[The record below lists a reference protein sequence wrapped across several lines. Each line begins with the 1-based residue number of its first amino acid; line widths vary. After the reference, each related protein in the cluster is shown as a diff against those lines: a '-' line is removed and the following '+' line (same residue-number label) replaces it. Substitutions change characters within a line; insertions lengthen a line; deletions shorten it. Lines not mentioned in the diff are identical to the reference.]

1 MSPTILVVGAT
12 GNTGRSVV
20 KTLPDLLKNTKLS
33 SHKILALTRS
43 VESPAAK
50 ALSQLPGVELAQHNW
65 VEIDEAWLRERDVVR
80 IFIASHNEPN
90 QFAEESQF
98 YVNALRAGV
107 KYVVRISTTAANVH
121 PDCHAYYP
129 RTHWAI
135 EAMLSQPEFSNMH
148 WSSLQPNVF
157 TSMFAAPA
165 AALIKEF
172 RKTGKQSGPLSLIL
186 NADTPTG
193 IIDPYDVGVF
203 AAHLLAREDVSSSQN
218 RYVLN
223 GPEDITGEQIKA
235 QVEQYIGVAVE
246 NVRYQDLSFLDYLVK
261 QQPQQSDNIIRS
273 IKYAP
278 ITAWEGKAKA
288 ATTSKE
294 VAKIYA
300 PKRTFAEVLEEML
313 RE

>member
-20 KTLPDLLKNTKLS
+20 KTLPGLLKNTRLS

-43 VESPAAK
+43 TESPAAK
-50 ALSQLPGVELAQHNW
+50 ALAQLPGVELAQHNW
-65 VEIDEAWLRERDVVR
+65 VEIDEAWLREREVIR

-90 QFAEESQF
+90 QFSEESQF

-129 RTHWAI
+129 RTHWAV
-135 EAMLSQPEFSNMH
+135 ETMLSQPEFSNMH

-165 AALIKEF
+165 AALIQEY

-203 AAHLLAREDVSSSQN
+203 AAHLLAREDASSSQN
-218 RYVLN
+218 RYV
-223 GPEDITGEQIKA
+223 
-235 QVEQYIGVAVE
+235 EQYIGVPVE
-246 NVRYQDLSFLDYLVK
+246 DVRYQDLSFLDYMVK
-261 QQPQQSDNIIRS
+261 QQPQQSENIIRS

-294 VAKIYA
+294 VAEIYA
-300 PKRTFAEVLEEML
+300 PKRTFAEMLEEML